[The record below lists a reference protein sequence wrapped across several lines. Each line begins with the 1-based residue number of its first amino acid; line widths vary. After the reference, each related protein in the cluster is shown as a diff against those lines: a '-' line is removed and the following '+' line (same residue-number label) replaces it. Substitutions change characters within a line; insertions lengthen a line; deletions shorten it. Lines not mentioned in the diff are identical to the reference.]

1 VAFTVYALS
10 NSISAKKMRIKSLQ
24 SKIFILVVSLFTSVS
39 ILNFYSII
47 NAAGKQA
54 ELLIEARLNVGKKV
68 LIDQFQVD
76 QTNFDLNVATIA
88 QDWGFR
94 QALGQRADRASITNI
109 MQNHMQ
115 RISGDFAFV
124 TDLQDNI
131 VASTWD
137 AEPKVLKMLQ
147 WRVLNTESQ
156 VSSLALIDNKPF
168 YVSSEIVKA
177 PIKIGHI
184 FVGKALTPTF
194 FTRLKEQIDL
204 GVSLVKLDHNGNEG
218 LLSTTRALIDKP
230 PNNKENALSPFAFIK
245 SSSELTQK
253 VEWYDNTY
261 ITVSFPINTY
271 DTHSD
276 QSQLIMVLHDSYSDA
291 MSVFKLFWVDIL
303 PFFLVG
309 VLVSLLGAF
318 AIARGITNPVTR
330 LLSAAKYVA
339 KGNYSA
345 ELNISQDGELG
356 ALAQEFQNMQTAVM
370 TRENEI
376 KQQALA
382 LQESEKLKFET
393 EIAHKEKEL
402 AEEATRAKSQFLAS
416 MSHEIRTPLTSI
428 IGFSETLKD
437 RSMRIED
444 QKSAIHTINR
454 CGNHLLN
461 VVNDIL
467 DVSKIEADKIEI
479 EIIDTSLFPLLYEVQ
494 QLTDLQ
500 ASNKGISVDLD
511 YHLPLPKCIAID
523 PTRLKQILINL
534 INNAIKFTESGSVIL
549 KLSFDAPAKMI
560 SFSVVDTGIGMT
572 PEQLN
577 QLFSAFSQAD
587 SSTTRKYGGTGLGL
601 YICKQLSELLG
612 GAITAKS
619 QVNQGSEFQLT
630 IPYKEARDLTLIS
643 DLSDANQLSTS
654 SSSHLEIPSL
664 SGLVL
669 YADDNADNRRL
680 VSYLV
685 KQTGAEIIT
694 VENGEQA
701 VEQAL
706 VNELDLVLMDMQ
718 MPEMDGIE
726 ATQLLISAG
735 FSPPIIMMTAN
746 VDKGSIEQCAK
757 SGALGHFGKPIDTP
771 KFHHLLSEH
780 LSNSSHTKTSLSDL
794 DNYQE
799 MVAQY
804 LLTLPDK
811 ASQLSKAYTLN
822 DWPVV
827 EDIVHQIKGSAGSF
841 GYENLTRIAVKLE
854 DKIKQKN
861 PEEIDKE
868 MDVLLQY
875 IQQIIE
881 GKE

>member
-1 VAFTVYALS
+1 
-10 NSISAKKMRIKSLQ
+10 MRIKSLQ

-54 ELLIEARLNVGKKV
+54 ESLIEARLNVGKKV

-76 QTNFDLNVATIA
+76 QTNFDSNVATIA

-94 QALGQRADRASITNI
+94 QALGQEADKASIINI

-131 VASTWD
+131 VASTWNT
-137 AEPKVLKMLQ
+137 EPKVLKMLQ
-147 WRVLNTESQ
+147 VSVLNTDSQ

-184 FVGKALTPTF
+184 FVGKALSPSF

-204 GVSLVKLDHNGNEG
+204 GISLVKLDYNGNEG
-218 LLSTTRALIDKP
+218 LLSSTPELIDKP
-230 PNNKENALSPFAFIK
+230 STHQENSLSPFAFIK
-245 SSSELTQK
+245 SSSDLTQK
-253 VEWYDNTY
+253 VEWYGHTY

-271 DTHSD
+271 DAHSD

-318 AIARGITNPVTR
+318 AIARGITNPVKR

-339 KGNYSA
+339 NGNYSA
-345 ELNISQDGELG
+345 QLNISQDGELG
-356 ALAQEFQNMQTAVM
+356 ELAQEFQNMQTAVR

-382 LQESEKLKFET
+382 LQESEKLKFEA

-428 IGFSETLKD
+428 IGFSETLKN
-437 RSMRIED
+437 RNMPSED
-444 QKSAIHTINR
+444 QNSAIHTINR

-479 EIIDTSLFPLLYEVQ
+479 EIIDTPLFPLLHEVQ
-494 QLTDLQ
+494 QLADLQ
-500 ASNKGISVDLD
+500 ASNKSINFDLD

-534 INNAIKFTESGSVIL
+534 INNAIKFTESGSVAL
-549 KLSFDAPAKMI
+549 KLSFDEPAKLL

-572 PEQLN
+572 PEQLS

-612 GAITAKS
+612 GGITAKS

-630 IPYKEARDLTLIS
+630 LPYKETNDLTLVS
-643 DLSDANQLSTS
+643 DLSEAKRVSTS
-654 SSSHLEIPSL
+654 LASHLEIPTL

-757 SGALGHFGKPIDTP
+757 SGALGHFGKPIDTT
-771 KFHHLLSEH
+771 KFHSLLSEH
-780 LSNSSHTKTSLSDL
+780 LSSSNHTKASLSDL

-811 ASQLSKAYTLN
+811 ASQLSKAYTSN

-841 GYENLTRIAVKLE
+841 GFESLTRIAVKLE
-854 DKIKQKN
+854 DEIKQKN

-868 MDVLLQY
+868 LGVLLQH
-875 IQQIIE
+875 IKQIIE